1 MRFVDNLY
9 MLLIIFYHIYG
20 YLGDE
25 SASSECKETHT
36 LPNSGLFPNRQ
47 V

>member
-1 MRFVDNLY
+1 
-9 MLLIIFYHIYG
+9 MLLADSLSVLLIVVNYICQ

-25 SASSECKETHT
+25 SASSECEETHT
-36 LPNSGLFPNRQ
+36 LPNSGLFLNLQ